1 MFAALLEL
9 RPGDGEAHNNYGFC
23 LLPSDPAAAQAA
35 FQRALLFDWTPT
47 PVNTANQVLALHL
60 SGRHDEAVALGR
72 SLLDSGQAHGEQGF
86 AWDHTGPD
94 EPINLV
100 KHGRWRVR
108 WDARAAHARRLLRRC
123 RHLTPLPRDA
133 GCLGSDQ

>member
-1 MFAALLEL
+1 M
-9 RPGDGEAHNNYGFC
+9 
-23 LLPSDPAAAQAA
+23 
-35 FQRALLFDWTPT
+35 
-47 PVNTANQVLALHL
+47 NTANQVLALHL

-100 KHGRWRVR
+100 NTDVGEYVGIKLPFAER
-108 WDARAAHARRLLRRC
+108 
-123 RHLTPLPRDA
+123 RHLPRLPQPCA
-133 GCLGSDQ
+133 WCTAATG